1 MLLNQK
7 HICWN
12 ITTRCNASCS
22 FCHRMNNVYELPYSL
37 NNAILDKLI
46 SCGVRRITW
55 TGGEALLYSEIE
67 FLIKKSKENGI
78 INHLITNGKAF
89 TTEMISK
96 LAPKLDIVTLSL
108 DSCNSETNEKMGRGK
123 NQYEDVSLIVSYLR
137 QHYPHLKIKINTVAS
152 KMNIDNLLEITE
164 FILHNDIDRWKIFRF
179 MDLRGEAIIQKDKFW
194 ITFQEF
200 EDLKS
205 KISQILIPKNYSE
218 YYFVDIN
225 DFEDD
230 YILIRADG
238 AVVVTRNKKDLIL
251 GNLIFDDMIDLL
263 SRNNIC

>member
-12 ITTRCNASCS
+12 ITTKCNATCS
-22 FCHRMNNVYELPYSL
+22 FCHRMDNVYELPYSL

-55 TGGEALLYSEIE
+55 TGGEALLYHELDS
-67 FLIKKSKENGI
+67 LIKKSKENGI

-89 TTEMISK
+89 TTERMDK
-96 LAPKLDIVTLSL
+96 LAPMLDIVTLSL
-108 DSCNSETNEKMGRGK
+108 DSCDGETNEKMGRGK
-123 NQYEDVSLIVSYLR
+123 KQYQEISSIVSYLR
-137 QHYPHLKIKINTVAS
+137 QHYPHLKIKLNTVAC
-152 KMNIDNLLEITE
+152 KMNIGNLAEISD
-164 FILHNDIDRWKIFRF
+164 FIMHNSIDRWKIFRF
-179 MDLRGEAIIQKDKFW
+179 MDLRGDAIVHKDDFW
-194 ITFQEF
+194 ITSQEF

-205 KISQILIPKNYSE
+205 QINKILISNNYHGHA
-218 YYFVDIN
+218 FVDIN
-225 DFEDD
+225 DFEED

-238 AVVVTRNKKDLIL
+238 AIVVTRNKKDLVL
-251 GNLIFDDMIDLL
+251 GNLIFDDMIDVL